1 MKQWMRGTHKD
12 GVTVQTMEVEMEREK
27 KKCRWFLI
35 WGETEVAN
43 LMEYGDWDVL
53 MKRENVNDKSQ
64 VSGLHHSD

>member
-1 MKQWMRGTHKD
+1 
-12 GVTVQTMEVEMEREK
+12 MEVEMEREK